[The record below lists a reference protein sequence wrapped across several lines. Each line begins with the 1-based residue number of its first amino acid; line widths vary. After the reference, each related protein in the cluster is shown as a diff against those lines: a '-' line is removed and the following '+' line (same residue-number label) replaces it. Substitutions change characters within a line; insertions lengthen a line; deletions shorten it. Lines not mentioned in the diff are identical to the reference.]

1 MVRIACGLSGS
12 AVATPGLMEGPAE
25 LAEKSDVRLTVGPV
39 SARHSVLD
47 GKAVVENG
55 ELQLLKL
62 DEMLKRQDEISH
74 EWQGAYV

>member
-1 MVRIACGLSGS
+1 
-12 AVATPGLMEGPAE
+12 MEGPAE

-74 EWQGAYV
+74 KWQGAYV